1 MTGAPK
7 RPSLREVLSAH
18 HQGSPSGARVLTDD
32 EKAKVRQW
40 AVERE
45 RARHP
50 SAKVTIT
57 VLDQLDGDGNARY
70 RALVLTEEVAE
81 GVIL

>member
-1 MTGAPK
+1 M
-7 RPSLREVLSAH
+7 
-18 HQGSPSGARVLTDD
+18 LTDD
-32 EKAKVRQW
+32 EKVRVREW

-45 RARHP
+45 KARHP

-57 VLDQLDGDGNARY
+57 VLDHVDGDGNARY

-81 GVIL
+81 GVIT

>member
-1 MTGAPK
+1 MNN
-7 RPSLREVLSAH
+7 LH
-18 HQGSPSGARVLTDD
+18 LTDD
-32 EKAKVRQW
+32 EKARVRQW
-40 AVERE
+40 ASARE

-57 VLDQLDGDGNARY
+57 VLDQVDANGNARY

-81 GVIL
+81 GVIG

>member
-1 MTGAPK
+1 M
-7 RPSLREVLSAH
+7 
-18 HQGSPSGARVLTDD
+18 
-32 EKAKVRQW
+32 RQW

-50 SAKVTIT
+50 SGKVTIT
-57 VLDQLDGDGNARY
+57 VLDQVDADGNARY

-81 GVIL
+81 GVIV